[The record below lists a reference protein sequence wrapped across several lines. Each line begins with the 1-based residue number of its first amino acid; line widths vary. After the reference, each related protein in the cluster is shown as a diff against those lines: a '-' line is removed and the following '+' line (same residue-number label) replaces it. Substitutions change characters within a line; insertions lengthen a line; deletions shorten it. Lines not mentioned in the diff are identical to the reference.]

1 MVAGPSECNIGSGHV
16 LLRLGQG
23 SWKTTCVT
31 FYCLKQATG
40 PDRIQ
45 EEGIKGGATRSCS
58 LVFTDVRDYSGLPI
72 FLFPNRSVQSDY
84 PACSFIMAVVPEKR
98 DPESALLSSMWGH
111 SEKSAVCNPE
121 EGSHQ
126 DLTMVAA

>member
-1 MVAGPSECNIGSGHV
+1 
-16 LLRLGQG
+16 
-23 SWKTTCVT
+23 
-31 FYCLKQATG
+31 
-40 PDRIQ
+40 
-45 EEGIKGGATRSCS
+45 
-58 LVFTDVRDYSGLPI
+58 
-72 FLFPNRSVQSDY
+72 
-84 PACSFIMAVVPEKR
+84 MAVVPEKR